1 MRFQLV
7 CIATIGLISV
17 GLALAQ
23 GPKAP
28 PDLHLRGDR
37 FKPLTYVQMTPEQK
51 TLVDHVL
58 AGPRASM
65 DGPFNIMLRS
75 PEMGDLAQQLGAYVR
90 FHSSLPRKLNEF
102 AILITARSWNAQ
114 YEWYVHH
121 QNALQAGLSPALIDA
136 VAAGKRPASMQPAK
150 RPSTISVRSFSNTKQ
165 VSDATFAA
173 AKAKFG
179 ERGVVDMIGVIGYYN
194 LVSALLNVDRYPLP
208 EGATTRTEAAPLGV
222 LSRRRSQP
230 AAGTRR
236 ASAAIDTVPVMS
248 PS

>member
-7 CIATIGLISV
+7 CIATIALISA

-28 PDLHLRGDR
+28 AGLHLRGDR

-90 FHSSLPRKLNEF
+90 FQSSLPRKLNEF

-114 YEWYVHH
+114 YEWYVHR
-121 QNALQAGLSPALIDA
+121 QNALDAGLSPALIDA
-136 VAAGKRPASMQPAK
+136 VAAGKRPAAMQPGEEAVYNFCTELLK
-150 RPSTISVRSFSNTKQ
+150 TKQ

-173 AKAKFG
+173 AKAQFG
-179 ERGVVDMIGVIGYYN
+179 ERGVVDMTGVIGYYN

-208 EGATTRTEAAPLGV
+208 DGAKPELKPL
-222 LSRRRSQP
+222 P
-230 AAGTRR
+230 
-236 ASAAIDTVPVMS
+236 
-248 PS
+248 

>member
-7 CIATIGLISV
+7 CIATIGLISI

-28 PDLHLRGDR
+28 ADLHLRGDR

-90 FHSSLPRKLNEF
+90 FQSSLPRKLNEF

-114 YEWYVHH
+114 YEWYVHR
-121 QNALQAGLSPALIDA
+121 QNALDAGLSPALIDA
-136 VAAGKRPASMQPAK
+136 VAAGKRPAAMQPGEEAVYNFCTELLK
-150 RPSTISVRSFSNTKQ
+150 TKQ

-173 AKAKFG
+173 AKAQFG
-179 ERGVVDMIGVIGYYN
+179 ERGVVDMTGVIGYYN

-208 EGATTRTEAAPLGV
+208 DGAKPELKPL
-222 LSRRRSQP
+222 P
-230 AAGTRR
+230 
-236 ASAAIDTVPVMS
+236 
-248 PS
+248 